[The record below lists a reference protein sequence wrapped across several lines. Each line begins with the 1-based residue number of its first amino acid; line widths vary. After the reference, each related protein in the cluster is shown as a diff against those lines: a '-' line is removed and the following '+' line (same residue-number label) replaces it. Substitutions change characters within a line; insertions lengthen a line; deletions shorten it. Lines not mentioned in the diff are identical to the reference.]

1 LSFWTKTLRPIAKV
15 VVRAVAAVYTGGASE
30 ALLAGIGQSGLGISD
45 LLPQQAADVVEDAK
59 AQGNVL
65 LEQAARRYPNVA
77 LLASNYRQYRGEMRE
92 PEPAP
97 DYGPSDEFE
106 DQVDEEE

>member
-45 LLPQQAADVVEDAK
+45 LLPPQAQEAVEDAK
-59 AQGNVL
+59 ATGNVL

-77 LLASNYRQYRGEMRE
+77 LLASQYREVRGQMRE

-97 DYGPSDEFE
+97 DYGEPEPEEFE
-106 DQVDEEE
+106 EE